1 MVGIEKEREI
11 KVAMKADIGKMEGNQ
26 ETQDLPQW

>member
-11 KVAMKADIGKMEGNQ
+11 KVAMKADTGKMEGKQ
-26 ETQDLPQW
+26 ETRDLPQ